1 MVAASRNPQQ
11 RCQQSQESM
20 SVWVYILG
28 EKTGAD
34 VKVGHTK
41 ERTLRKR
48 LRDIN
53 LREQTTEDEYVLLA
67 AVHASTKDEAF
78 IQARFAEY
86 LRPKGHRKEY
96 FFPAEPVVQYVNWL
110 RSQWWSSISPDDDL
124 LDAEMVDP
132 EHWLPDGNG
141 RSIPPP
147 LRDELKIVQD
157 YEDPSDVLYGTA
169 WSWMAS
175 QKAGVQDYF
184 TPPEIIEAASAAM
197 GGIDLD
203 AASHPLANR
212 THKIPDYFHTGR
224 SAFQNDWHG
233 RVWLNP
239 PYGNNAPWFE
249 CILRFVEAG
258 AIEQLCMLS
267 PMWAFQTQLARPVM
281 ELTSGLIL
289 LSPTPRFWGNT
300 NPDKVGSNQPHG
312 IIYIG
317 PDSKRFY
324 GAFCDFG
331 FPMQPV
337 WDAASEFAPG
347 VAA

>member
-1 MVAASRNPQQ
+1 
-11 RCQQSQESM
+11 M

-28 EKTGAD
+28 EKSGAD

-48 LRDIN
+48 IRDIN
-53 LREQTTEDEYVLLA
+53 LREQTTTDEYVLLA
-67 AVHASTKDEAF
+67 AVHATTKDEEC
-78 IQARFAEY
+78 IKSRFAEH
-86 LRPKGHRKEY
+86 LRSKGHRTEY
-96 FFPAEPVVQYVNWL
+96 FYPADEVVQYANWL
-110 RSQWWSSISPDDDL
+110 RSQWWSSLSEDDDRH
-124 LDAEMVDP
+124 DAEMVDP
-132 EHWLPDGNG
+132 DHWLPDGNG

-147 LRDELKIVQD
+147 PKDELKIVQD

-175 QKAGVQDYF
+175 QKVGVQDYF
-184 TPPEIIEAASAAM
+184 TPPEIIKAASAAM

-224 SAFQNDWHG
+224 SAFHNDWHG

-249 CILRFVEAG
+249 RIQKFIEAG
-258 AIEQLCMLS
+258 AVEQLCMLS
-267 PMWAFQTQLARPVM
+267 PMWAFQTQIARPVM
-281 ELTSGLIL
+281 ELSTGLIL
-289 LSPTPRFWGNT
+289 LAPTPKFWGNADPGKT
-300 NPDKVGSNQPHG
+300 GKNHPHG

-317 PDSKRFY
+317 PSSSRFY
-324 GAFCDFG
+324 SAFARFG

-337 WDAASEFAPG
+337 WDAAGEFIPTG
-347 VAA
+347 EAA